1 MSAQILNEERAVSP
15 DTALRLARY
24 FGGNAQTWLN
34 LQAAYDVKKPIAE
47 SGADIEITIRPMPTV
62 AA

>member
-1 MSAQILNEERAVSP
+1 MSP